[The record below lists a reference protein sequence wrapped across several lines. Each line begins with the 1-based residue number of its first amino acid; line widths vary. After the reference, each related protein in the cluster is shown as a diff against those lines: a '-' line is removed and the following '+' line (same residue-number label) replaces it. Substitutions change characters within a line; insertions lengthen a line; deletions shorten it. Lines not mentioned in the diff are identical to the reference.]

1 MRFMLRFEHT
11 FQSHSFILM
20 RKYDEKMN
28 MQGSCEEIIWTHIV
42 DKWVSLTDLCTLLV
56 VF

>member
-1 MRFMLRFEHT
+1 M
-11 FQSHSFILM
+11 
-20 RKYDEKMN
+20 KKMN

-42 DKWVSLTDLCTLLV
+42 NKWVSLTDLCTLLV